1 MAEAVVDALEVI
13 DVEHDHRQRQAIA
26 LGPLQFDLE
35 PLLEVATVMDTGQR
49 VGDRQ
54 RPQLFLHA
62 LQVGDVSQVAMPQR
76 AALLAHFRGRL
87 ATHPAQSGPGQADP
101 ILLAPG

>member
-1 MAEAVVDALEVI
+1 
-13 DVEHDHRQRQAIA
+13 
-26 LGPLQFDLE
+26 
-35 PLLEVATVMDTGQR
+35 MDTGQR

-54 RPQLFLHA
+54 RPQLFLHT
-62 LQVGDVSQVAMPQR
+62 LQVGDVSQVAMPQG

-87 ATHPAQSGPGQADP
+87 ATHPAQSGPWQADS